1 MIEIGKNF
9 WWGLSNA
16 KQSARQEKEKN
27 NLLATQAQQQA
38 KALQQAYE
46 EKMEYLFRSATERT
60 QLALDN
66 ARKQLALLQAKRA
79 ANGVLADSATAVDEK
94 QTADLQQTQQQKQV
108 QQELQTRAAEENNV
122 FERKW
127 NELRQAVTRYR
138 KQARSKGRLGSFGR
152 AVLSL
157 FN

>member
-16 KQSARQEKEKN
+16 KQNSRQEKEKN

-38 KALQQAYE
+38 EALQQAYE
-46 EKMEYLFRSATERT
+46 EKMNYLFRSSTERT
-60 QLALDN
+60 QLALEN
-66 ARKQLALLQAKRA
+66 ARKQLALLEAKRA
-79 ANGVLADSATAVDEK
+79 ANGLGANSATAVDEK
-94 QTADLQQTQQQKQV
+94 QTANLQQARQQKQV
-108 QQELQTRAAEENNV
+108 QQELQTRAAEESNV

-127 NELRQAVTRYR
+127 NELRQAVSRYR

>member
-9 WWGLSNA
+9 WWGLASA
-16 KQSARQEKEKN
+16 KQSARQKKEQN

-38 KALQQAYE
+38 EALQQAYE
-46 EKMEYLFRSATERT
+46 EKMSYLFRSSTERT

-66 ARKQLALLQAKRA
+66 ARQQLALLQAKRA
-79 ANGVLADSATAVDEK
+79 AHGVGADSATAADEK
-94 QTADLQQTQQQKQV
+94 QTLALQQAQQQKQA
-108 QQELQTRAAEENNV
+108 QQDLQARASEESNV

-127 NELRQAVTRYR
+127 TELRQAVSRYR

>member
-1 MIEIGKNF
+1 MIEIGRNF

-16 KQSARQEKEKN
+16 KQSSRQEKEKN

-38 KALQQAYE
+38 EALQQAYE
-46 EKMEYLFRSATERT
+46 EKMNYLFRSSTERT
-60 QLALDN
+60 QLALEN
-66 ARKQLALLQAKRA
+66 ARKQLALLEAKRA
-79 ANGVLADSATAVDEK
+79 ANGLSSDSATAVDEK
-94 QTADLQQTQQQKQV
+94 QMATLQQAQQQKQV
-108 QQELQTRAAEENNV
+108 QHELQISAAEESNV

-127 NELRQAVTRYR
+127 NELRQAVLRYR